1 MTDEI
6 RDTHKLGKVYARTTS
21 GRELVPEAWLNLMAD
36 IYTFSTSCNGLML
49 ISGSPGSGKTT
60 FIKLLQE
67 RKPVNLDII
76 SVTNASAVPKT
87 DWILDA
93 ITPWLTSSRQPN
105 QSISEKLR
113 SLSENPRPI
122 LLCIDCTSS
131 EIAENAASQIMA
143 LLNLAD
149 ASNLNLS
156 SIIVL
161 PSPTR
166 GSFFNES
173 QILRRVTLNKKLPE
187 FDDMTMQK
195 FISNKILSASIGP
208 ELISSES
215 ALKICQDAHGIPG
228 HAIQLV
234 ASVLGQEENH
244 ILDKK
249 PAQKIPPKNPSLVAV
264 KKSSADENKKQQKI
278 EDLLA
283 PAKS

>member
-6 RDTHKLGKVYARTTS
+6 RDSHKLGKIYARTIS
-21 GRELVPEAWLNLMAD
+21 GRELVPDAWLNLMSD

-76 SVTNASAVPKT
+76 AVTNASASPKT
-87 DWILDA
+87 DWIIDA

-105 QSISEKLR
+105 QSVSEKLR

-131 EIAENAASQIMA
+131 EIAENAVSQIMA

-149 ASNLNLS
+149 ASNLNFS

-161 PSPTR
+161 PSPA
-166 GSFFNES
+166 SSSLLNES

-187 FDDMTMQK
+187 FDDMTMQN
-195 FISNKILSASIGP
+195 FIINKIQSASIGP

-215 ALKICQDAHGIPG
+215 ALKICRDAHGIPG
-228 HAIQLV
+228 HAIHLV
-234 ASVLGQEENH
+234 AAALGQEGNRTQ
-244 ILDKK
+244 DKK
-249 PAQKIPPKNPSLVAV
+249 PAQKLPSKHQTPVAV
-264 KKSSADENKKQQKI
+264 KKSNADENKKQQKI

>member
-6 RDTHKLGKVYARTTS
+6 RDSHKLGKIYARTIS
-21 GRELVPEAWLNLMAD
+21 GRELVPDAWLNLMSD

-76 SVTNASAVPKT
+76 AATNASASPKT
-87 DWILDA
+87 DWIIDA

-131 EIAENAASQIMA
+131 EIAENAVSQIMA

-149 ASNLNLS
+149 ASNLNFS

-161 PSPTR
+161 PSPA
-166 GSFFNES
+166 SSSLFNES
-173 QILRRVTLNKKLPE
+173 QILQRVTLNKKLPE
-187 FDDMTMQK
+187 FDDMTMQN
-195 FISNKILSASIGP
+195 FIINKIQNAGIGP

-215 ALKICQDAHGIPG
+215 ALKICRDARGIPG
-228 HAIQLV
+228 HAIHLV
-234 ASVLGQEENH
+234 ASALGQEGNRTQ
-244 ILDKK
+244 DKK
-249 PAQKIPPKNPSLVAV
+249 PAQKLPSKNPTPVAV
-264 KKSSADENKKQQKI
+264 KKSNSDENKKPQKI